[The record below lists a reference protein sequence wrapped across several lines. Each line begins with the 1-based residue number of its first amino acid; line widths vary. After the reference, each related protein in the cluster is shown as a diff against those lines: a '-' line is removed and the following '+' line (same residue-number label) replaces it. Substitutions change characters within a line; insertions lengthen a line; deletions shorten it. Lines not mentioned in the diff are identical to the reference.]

1 MAQLSSPRTRAAC
14 SWVSGW
20 LTVLAWLFL
29 TASAPFGAGTL
40 IQGLLT
46 LNYPEYVRERWH
58 GTMLYWAV
66 LVVGFLVNLFAPRLL
81 PHIENLMMALHVLFF
96 FLIFVTILALS
107 PTRNSAEFVF
117 GEFQNNTGW
126 GSDGI
131 AWSLGMVTSAYVMVG
146 MYTPRAIA
154 GCCARLQCMQSLR
167 ELTRLWSTVQ
177 VMIPQPIFPKR

>member
-1 MAQLSSPRTRAAC
+1 M
-14 SWVSGW
+14 
-20 LTVLAWLFL
+20 LAWLFL

-46 LNYPEYVRERWH
+46 LNYPDYVRERWH

-66 LVVGFLVNLFAPRLL
+66 LVVGFLVNLYGPRLL
-81 PHIENLMMALHVLFF
+81 PHIENLMMAFHVLFF
-96 FLIFVTILALS
+96 FLIFVSIMVLS
-107 PTRNSAEFVF
+107 PTRNSAAFVF

-146 MYTPRAIA
+146 MYTPPCAIP
-154 GCCARLQCMQSLR
+154 GRLCRTAKMSFLH
-167 ELTRLWSTVQ
+167 ELTGLNLQ
-177 VMIPQPIFPKR
+177 GMIPQPISPKK

>member
-1 MAQLSSPRTRAAC
+1 MTPGVSIEHRGLLIIWKRRYPTAGGQYHFVADLSSSGTKAAC

-46 LNYPEYVRERWH
+46 LNYPEYVPQRWH

-66 LVVGFLVNLFAPRLL
+66 LVVGFLVNLYGARLL
-81 PHIENLMMALHVLFF
+81 PHIENLMMALHVLLF
-96 FLIFVTILALS
+96 FLIFVSILALS
-107 PTRNSAEFVF
+107 PTRNSAAFVF

-146 MYTPRAIA
+146 MYCSSSVAD
-154 GCCARLQCMQSLR
+154 
-167 ELTRLWSTVQ
+167 
-177 VMIPQPIFPKR
+177 

>member
-1 MAQLSSPRTRAAC
+1 MKIWTRRYPTAGGQYHFVAELSSLRTKAAC

-46 LNYPEYVRERWH
+46 LNYPEYVPQRWH

-66 LVVGFLVNLFAPRLL
+66 LVVGFLVNLYGARLL
-81 PHIENLMMALHVLFF
+81 PHIENLMMALHVLLF
-96 FLIFVTILALS
+96 FLIFVSILALS
-107 PTRNSAEFVF
+107 PTRNSAAFVF

-146 MYTPRAIA
+146 TYSAAP
-154 GCCARLQCMQSLR
+154 
-167 ELTRLWSTVQ
+167 
-177 VMIPQPIFPKR
+177 IPLHIDLLDGKV